1 MFNNRNWVKWVQAAA
16 VRAIKTMAQ
25 TALAMFTV
33 GQAMSEVDWAY
44 VGSVAAA
51 AGIYSVLTSLVGLP
65 EVDDEE
71 RI

>member
-1 MFNNRNWVKWVQAAA
+1 MLNNRNWVKWVQAAA

-25 TALAMFTV
+25 TALAMFTI
-33 GQAMSEVDWAY
+33 GQIMSEVDWAA
-44 VGSVAAA
+44 VGSVAAV
-51 AGIYSVLTSLVGLP
+51 AGIYSVLTSLAGLP